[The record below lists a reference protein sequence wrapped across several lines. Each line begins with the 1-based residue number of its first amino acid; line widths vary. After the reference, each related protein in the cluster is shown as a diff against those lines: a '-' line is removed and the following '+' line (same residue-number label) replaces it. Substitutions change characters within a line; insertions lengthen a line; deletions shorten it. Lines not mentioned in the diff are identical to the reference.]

1 VAQAY
6 GGGRFRRASQATW
19 TALWASVFTTPV
31 FAALALLGAALF
43 APFEIPAP
51 AHDLALEFWLPRM
64 LGAPLGVALWAVLG
78 FFNGIGR
85 PLVALQISVGVAV
98 VNAIFNQ
105 LFMFELDMGVAGS
118 AWATGVAQLLGL
130 VVAMWQFLAPAQRRR
145 YRSHQTYV
153 LKWRALLTQF
163 RLGLPMGML
172 YAADILGFS
181 LFQLMQVRLGV
192 VNGAATQIVMML
204 TSFCY
209 MPAVGIA
216 MAGTTLVGQS
226 IGAGHKDWAYRLGN
240 GIIVLSMAY
249 MGVTG
254 LLLALC
260 GPWIMPIMLQ
270 NADADSAAVIAK
282 GSVLLWIAAGYQLFD
297 GLQLGSGSCLR
308 GAGDAAVPAGMVIIL
323 SWIFFV
329 PAAYILSFAP
339 GQGWFPRLPA
349 LGYGAVGGWF
359 AALGYICALGF
370 VLSFRWRSGA
380 WRRIEIR

>member
-1 VAQAY
+1 VLAFF
-6 GGGRFRRASQATW
+6 G
-19 TALWASVFTTPV
+19 SV
-31 FAALALLGAALF
+31 LF

-51 AHDLALEFWLPRM
+51 AHDLALEFWMPRM

-85 PLVALQISVGVAV
+85 PLVALQISAGVALA
-98 VNAIFNQ
+98 NAIFNQ
-105 LFMFELDMGVAGS
+105 LFMFDLHLGVAGS
-118 AWATGVAQLLGL
+118 AWATGAAQLLGL
-130 VVAMWQFLAPAQRRR
+130 AVVMWQFLAAPQRRK
-145 YRSHQTYV
+145 YRSHQTYG
-153 LKWRALLTQF
+153 LKWRALFAQF

-204 TSFCY
+204 TSICY

-226 IGAGHKDWAYRLGN
+226 IGAGQKDWAYRLGN

-254 LLLALC
+254 ILLALC
-260 GPWIMPIMLQ
+260 GPWVMPLMLQ
-270 NADADSAAVIAK
+270 NADADSAAVVAK
-282 GSVLLWIAAGYQLFD
+282 GCVLLWIAAGYQLFD
-297 GLQLGSGSCLR
+297 GLQLSSGACLR

-323 SWIFFV
+323 SWLFFV
-329 PAAYILSFAP
+329 PAAYMLSFAP
-339 GQGWFPRLPA
+339 GQGWFAGVPA
-349 LGYGAVGGWF
+349 LGFGAVGGWF
-359 AALGYICALGF
+359 AALGYICALGL

-380 WRRIEIR
+380 WRRVVIL